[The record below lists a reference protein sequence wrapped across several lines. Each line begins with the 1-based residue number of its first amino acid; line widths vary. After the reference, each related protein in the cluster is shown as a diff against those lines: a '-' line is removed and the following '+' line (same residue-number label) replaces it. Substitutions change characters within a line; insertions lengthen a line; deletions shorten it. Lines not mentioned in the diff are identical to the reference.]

1 MELQMVGP
9 RELDWDVADE
19 MSALTRLSADQAGLP
34 LNLMSGPALMLYLQH
49 GWDGTPS
56 SPIHLARQGGELVGF
71 AYGDLPVRDN
81 TELLVARG
89 CVAPD
94 ARQRGIGRTLLGSL
108 FEVVPAGERP
118 HVFASGF
125 IGTGAPEALAA
136 LGFAEQGR
144 NVIRRIDLQ
153 RNPPSRWRALERSS
167 SAHSSEYEL
176 LRLEGEATD
185 DLLSSMVSLH
195 AAIND
200 APKTDPDVDDDIW
213 DEDRVRSFD
222 RCSTLRRNSI
232 HRVVARH
239 RGTGE
244 WAGMSMVLVD
254 EFGPSIANQED
265 TSVVRA
271 HRGHR
276 LGLRMKAEMLD
287 WLTTTRHEITAIDTW
302 NASTNHHMIAV
313 NEILGAE
320 PIATS
325 VGFSL
330 DR

>member
-1 MELQMVGP
+1 MELQIVGP
-9 RELDWDVADE
+9 SELDWDVADQ
-19 MSALTRLSADQAGLP
+19 MSALTLLSVEQAGLP
-34 LNLMSGPALMLYLQH
+34 LGRPSGPALMLALQH

-56 SPIHLARQGGELVGF
+56 SPIHLARENGELLGF

-81 TELLVARG
+81 TDLLVVRG
-89 CVAPD
+89 CVAPS
-94 ARQRGIGRTLLGSL
+94 ARRRGIGRTLLKTL
-108 FEVVPAGERP
+108 FDAVPAAERP

-125 IGTGAPEALAA
+125 IGTSGPEALAA
-136 LGFAEQGR
+136 LGFVEQGR
-144 NVIRRIDLQ
+144 NAVRRIDLF
-153 RNPPSRWRALERSS
+153 RYPPSHWRSLERS
-167 SAHSSEYEL
+167 AGEHSPEYEL
-176 LRLEGEATD
+176 LRLEGPTSD
-185 DLLSSMVSLH
+185 DLLPSMVSLH

-200 APKTDPDVDDDIW
+200 APKTDPDVEDDIW
-213 DEDRVRSFD
+213 DEDRVRAFD
-222 RCSTLRRNSI
+222 RSSVLRRNSVR
-232 HRVVARH
+232 RVVARH
-239 RGTGE
+239 RRTGE
-244 WAGMSMVLVD
+244 WAGMSIVLID
-254 EFGPSIANQED
+254 EFGPSIAYQED

-287 WLTTTRHEITAIDTW
+287 WLTTTRPEITAIDTW
-302 NASTNHHMIAV
+302 NASNNHHMIAV